1 MRAIEWPRPSRL
13 DVAWATFALA
23 TLVAMIVWPGWE
35 AIPIHIVWISLTL
48 VYGFRIW
55 RLSSPAGVVLA
66 VIILMSGAVF
76 ADAFEGLQL
85 WGELFE
91 IPLISAMFLAMAWN
105 ARRRQQALEAQTRLV
120 ERQEQFIH
128 DASHELRTP
137 VTIAR
142 GHLELLLGTKP
153 MPEVDVALDELS
165 RIEAIVDRLLLL
177 AKSAEPDFVIASDI
191 DLEEFLEEVFIRWAG
206 VAPRA
211 WQLGDLAPG
220 TVTVDAE
227 AIRTVLDALLEN
239 AVRYTEP
246 LDVIELRASSDG
258 PEAVIEIVDHG
269 CGVDPASLDRIFG
282 RFARVDV
289 ARGRDKG
296 GAGLGLAIVAAIAK
310 AHGGRCTV
318 RSSDGVTVFAL
329 HLPRFRPAGATPDG
343 DAAVAETPA
352 PGSLVPG
359 GWRQAASR
367 ASRRSRRASGRTARA
382 RR

>member
-1 MRAIEWPRPSRL
+1 MPAIEWPRPSRL
-13 DVAWATFALA
+13 DIGWATFALA

-35 AIPIHIVWISLTL
+35 TIPIHIVWISLTL
-48 VYGFRIW
+48 LCGFRLW

-66 VIILMSGAVF
+66 VIVLMSGAIF
-76 ADAFEGLQL
+76 ADAFEFQL

-153 MPEVDVALDELS
+153 TPEVDVALDELS

-177 AKSAEPDFVIASDI
+177 AKAAEPHFIVASDV
-191 DLEEFLEEVFIRWAG
+191 DLEELLEEVFVRWAG

-239 AVRYTEP
+239 AVRYTGP
-246 LDVIELRASSDG
+246 LDVIELRAHG
-258 PEAVIEIVDHG
+258 EGTEAVIEIVDHG
-269 CGVDPASLDRIFG
+269 CGVDPANMDQIFE
-282 RFARVDV
+282 RFARTDV

-318 RSSDGVTVFAL
+318 RSSDGETVFAL
-329 HLPRFRPAGATPDG
+329 HLPRFRPVGATPNG
-343 DAAVAETPA
+343 EPAVAEKPA
-352 PGSLVPG
+352 GRSLVPG
-359 GWRQAASR
+359 G
-367 ASRRSRRASGRTARA
+367 
-382 RR
+382 